1 MTDEPPAATPDEDD
15 AERAERQTTPFLV
28 LQFFI
33 FPMAIVAVCVTVFV
47 IFGLIA
53 AEGKTARD
61 YLAEVRTGS
70 ANRRWQAAFE
80 LSKVLQTKREAAA
93 KDERFVPE
101 IVSLFDESAN
111 DDPRVRRYLAVALGR
126 LGDRRAVPSLLKIVN
141 APEVDPETLIYSVW
155 ALGAIG
161 DPAAAP
167 DLLRLV
173 SSEDPGVRKAVVHSL
188 GALPS
193 PETQAAL
200 TAALADGVEDVRW
213 NAAIALA
220 RRGDGAAAPILLQML
235 DRQHLATVPGITPE
249 QREDA
254 MLEGVTAAA
263 VLKNPALR
271 RVLEGLRG
279 SDPSLRVR
287 EAARQALEHAA
298 SPPPSE

>member
-1 MTDEPPAATPDEDD
+1 MTDEAPPPTPEEDE

-61 YLAEVRTGS
+61 YLTEVRTGS

-80 LSKVLQTKREAAA
+80 LSKVLQTKREAAV
-93 KDERFVPE
+93 KDGRFVPE
-101 IVSLFDESAN
+101 IVSLFDESAS

-126 LGDRRAVPSLLKIVN
+126 LGDARAVPSLVKAVT
-141 APEVDPETLIYSVW
+141 AAEADPETLIYSVW

-161 DPAAAP
+161 DPAATP
-167 DLLRLV
+167 ELLRLLA
-173 SSEDPGVRKAVVHSL
+173 SEDPGVRKAVVHAL

-220 RRGDGAAAPILLQML
+220 RRGDGAGAPILVQIL
-235 DRQHLATVPGITPE
+235 DRQHLAAVPGITPE

-254 MLEGVTAAA
+254 LLQGVAAA
-263 VLKNPALR
+263 AALKSPELR
-271 RVLEGLRG
+271 RILEGLKA

-298 SPPPSE
+298 PPSP

>member
-1 MTDEPPAATPDEDD
+1 MIPDGVVEVIQGPAMMHLGTRD
-15 AERAERQTTPFLV
+15 AELHPAHAFAVGAVVSQDRQE
-28 LQFFI
+28 
-33 FPMAIVAVCVTVFV
+33 VTF
-47 IFGLIA
+47 
-53 AEGKTARD
+53 
-61 YLAEVRTGS
+61 
-70 ANRRWQAAFE
+70 
-80 LSKVLQTKREAAA
+80 
-93 KDERFVPE
+93 FVPE
-101 IVSLFDESAN
+101 IVSLFDESGN

-126 LGDRRAVPSLLKIVN
+126 LGDRRAVPSLLKIVT
-141 APEVDPETLIYSVW
+141 ASEADPETLIYSVW

-167 DLLRLV
+167 DLLKLA
-173 SSEDPGVRKAVVHSL
+173 SSEDPGIRKAMVHAL

-254 MLEGVTAAA
+254 LLEGVTAAA
-263 VLKNPALR
+263 ALKDPALR
-271 RVLEGLRG
+271 GALEGIRG

-287 EAARQALEHAA
+287 EAARQALERMSLSAGTKA
-298 SPPPSE
+298 PPSALDSPRDVR

>member
-1 MTDEPPAATPDEDD
+1 MTDGAPPATPEEDE

-80 LSKVLQTKREAAA
+80 LSKVLQTKREAAV

-101 IVSLFDESAN
+101 IVALFDESAS

-126 LGDRRAVPSLLKIVN
+126 LGDRRAVPSLVKAVT
-141 APEVDPETLIYSVW
+141 AAEAEPETLIYSVW

-161 DPAAAP
+161 DPAATP
-167 DLLRLV
+167 NLLKLAV
-173 SSEDPGVRKAVVHSL
+173 SEDPGVRKAVVHAL

-193 PETQAAL
+193 SETQAAL

-213 NAAIALA
+213 NAAIALS
-220 RRGDGAAAPILLQML
+220 RRRDGAAAPILLQML
-235 DRQHLATVPGITPE
+235 DRQHLVAVPGITPE

-254 MLEGVTAAA
+254 LLEGVAAA
-263 VLKNPALR
+263 AALKDPELR
-271 RVLEGLRG
+271 RVLEGLRA

-287 EAARQALEHAA
+287 EAARRALALDSA
-298 SPPPSE
+298 GDVR